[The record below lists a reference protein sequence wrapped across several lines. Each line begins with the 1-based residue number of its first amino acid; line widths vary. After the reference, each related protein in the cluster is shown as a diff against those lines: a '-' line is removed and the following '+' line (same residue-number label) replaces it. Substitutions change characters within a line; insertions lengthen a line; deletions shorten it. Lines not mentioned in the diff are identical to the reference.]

1 MWRLTVPTAGES
13 SDDLSKALTYAN
25 GDPVFPIDEE
35 QKNAI
40 LALYAQY
47 DVLQGR
53 PSPQLTGEGLATDM
67 LDAIRDA
74 YGEVYEGK
82 RLGALR
88 ERLKL
93 SAVRCPYC
101 GFGEIKDLDHHLP
114 RSKYRGLAIYALNLV
129 PCCHPCNNKKRAIAG
144 ENPDTKFH
152 HTYLDVVPA
161 ERFLTATVQVS
172 PAGMLVDFSIISTA
186 TMDHETFQRLSF
198 QFGRLELNAR
208 YQAEVSM
215 FITSQRT
222 GIEMVG
228 LLGAPSL
235 KQYLKAA
242 YENSKNDFGLNHW
255 QTALWDSLYQHD
267 NFCDGGYIHAFGKRD
282 LGG

>member
-1 MWRLTVPTAGES
+1 MWGLTAPTADDS
-13 SDDLSKALTYAN
+13 YDDLLKALTYAS
-25 GDPVFPIDEE
+25 GDPVFPINEDE
-35 QKNAI
+35 KNAI

-53 PSPQLTGEGLATDM
+53 PSPLLTGEGLAPDM

-74 YGEVYEGK
+74 YGEVYEGR
-82 RLGALR
+82 RLGRLR

-144 ENPDTKFH
+144 ENPDTQFH

-172 PAGMLVDFSIISTA
+172 PAGMLVDFSIVSTA
-186 TMDHETFQRLSF
+186 TMHPDTFHRLSF
-198 QFGRLELNAR
+198 QFGRLELNTR

-228 LLGAPSL
+228 SLGAPL
-235 KQYLKAA
+235 LRQYLISA
-242 YENSKNDFGLNHW
+242 YENSKSDFGLNHW
-255 QTALWDSLYQHD
+255 QTALWDALHRND
-267 NFCDGGYIHAFGKRD
+267 DFCSGGYLHAFGKKD